1 MSTPPTSPTFTTS
14 FRRNRSYPT
23 QFPHALRCATL
34 TATPEPPQSDYYWQS
49 FGGGSF
55 CMPAISAE
63 IALSKEYPT
72 DNLQIATYSLQ
83 NKPACRWLALVN
95 HTNFIKA
102 MYFSLVV
109 SGGGR
114 DFIVIFAIQG
124 SVLSLHMIFRGNLS
138 PSDGDHALTLKT
150 QKEICTHPVYR
161 LSATLNERTRE
172 AKRNVS
178 E

>member
-1 MSTPPTSPTFTTS
+1 MGLGGV
-14 FRRNRSYPT
+14 
-23 QFPHALRCATL
+23 AIATL
-34 TATPEPPQSDYYWQS
+34 PSVICAKLMFSD
-49 FGGGSF
+49 G
-55 CMPAISAE
+55 
-63 IALSKEYPT
+63 L
-72 DNLQIATYSLQ
+72 
-83 NKPACRWLALVN
+83 
-95 HTNFIKA
+95 
-102 MYFSLVV
+102 
-109 SGGGR
+109 GGR